1 VNDATNQQENSMETT
16 TERRA
21 RCTKAAILK
30 IAEMTA
36 KYSKGANKKAAEA
49 HLVALKSGQ

>member
-1 VNDATNQQENSMETT
+1 METT

>member
-1 VNDATNQQENSMETT
+1 
-16 TERRA
+16 
-21 RCTKAAILK
+21 
-30 IAEMTA
+30 MTA